1 MIKPFKD
8 PRTGMYYFRKVV
20 PKSIR
25 KRIGKTEVKVSL
37 ETKDYDEAIP
47 LFYQEALKCDK
58 QFDWAKNNESETYF
72 PMMDSSVYYYGD
84 HPPEDEDFL
93 TVQDIFNSFCEYSNK
108 PDNTISTYRN
118 AVKLFMDLYPD
129 HNAIDIDRP
138 MIREYKDML
147 LQIPRLKPRSKHM
160 TLPEIVRYSRSNK
173 IDDLISP
180 STVNKNIKSMS
191 AVLSWAENNGYFD
204 TVSNWSNPAN
214 KVRADESNK
223 KPRLPFNDDDIKLIF
238 DEDYNSLTDSKF
250 WIPLI
255 SLYSGARLEEIGQ
268 LLISDIKKDKEFSF
282 WYMDI
287 NEVEEGK
294 RLKNKSATRLIPIH
308 NKIIE
313 LGFLEYLGNS
323 GRIFK
328 DLNRKSS
335 SDKLSPKVSK
345 WFGGYR
351 HKKGVVGTQKA
362 FHSFRHL
369 FKDVVRK
376 QIANEELS
384 DAITGHSN
392 SSIGRKYGLGYG
404 LEKLNEGVQSLQF
417 DIGSVLKYDSRR

>member
-1 MIKPFKD
+1 
-8 PRTGMYYFRKVV
+8 
-20 PKSIR
+20 
-25 KRIGKTEVKVSL
+25 
-37 ETKDYDEAIP
+37 
-47 LFYQEALKCDK
+47 
-58 QFDWAKNNESETYF
+58 
-72 PMMDSSVYYYGD
+72 
-84 HPPEDEDFL
+84 
-93 TVQDIFNSFCEYSNK
+93 
-108 PDNTISTYRN
+108 
-118 AVKLFMDLYPD
+118 
-129 HNAIDIDRP
+129 

-335 SDKLSPKVSK
+335 SDKLTPKVSK

>member
-1 MIKPFKD
+1 
-8 PRTGMYYFRKVV
+8 
-20 PKSIR
+20 
-25 KRIGKTEVKVSL
+25 
-37 ETKDYDEAIP
+37 
-47 LFYQEALKCDK
+47 
-58 QFDWAKNNESETYF
+58 
-72 PMMDSSVYYYGD
+72 
-84 HPPEDEDFL
+84 
-93 TVQDIFNSFCEYSNK
+93 
-108 PDNTISTYRN
+108 
-118 AVKLFMDLYPD
+118 
-129 HNAIDIDRP
+129 
-138 MIREYKDML
+138 
-147 LQIPRLKPRSKHM
+147 M
-160 TLPEIVRYSRSNK
+160 TLPEVVRYSRSNK

-180 STVNKNIKSMS
+180 STVNKNIKSIS
-191 AVLSWAENNGYFD
+191 AVLSWAEDNGYFD
-204 TVSNWSNPAN
+204 AVSNWSNPAN
-214 KVRADESNK
+214 KVRADESSK
-223 KPRLPFNDDDIKLIF
+223 KPRLPFNDSDIKAIF
-238 DEDYNSLTDSKF
+238 DEDYNSLADSKY

-268 LLISDIKKDKEFSF
+268 LLVSDIKEDKEFGF

-287 NEVEEGK
+287 NEIEEGK
-294 RLKNKSATRLIPIH
+294 RLKNRSATRLVPIH

-313 LGFLEYLGNS
+313 LGFLEYLDNS

-335 SDKLSPKVSK
+335 SDKLTPKVSK

-417 DIGSVLKYDSRR
+417 DISSVLKYDSRR